1 VSAPPVHRVRID
13 IDESLLD
20 PDALKVVRRL
30 VRFGFEAYLVG
41 GGVRDL
47 LLGCRPKD
55 FDVATAAR
63 PEQVRRLFRNS
74 HIIGRRFRLVHVVFG
89 VGKVIEVATF
99 RRCPET
105 EDTRAETE
113 AMLIRSDNAYGQAH
127 EDALRRD
134 LTINALLYD
143 VQKHE
148 VLDFVGGMPDIH
160 QRVIRTIG
168 DPRTRFLEDP
178 VRMLRAIKFSAR
190 LNLGMVPELYDA
202 MVLVRETLTV
212 VAKPRLLEEILKLL
226 RSGASHRAFW
236 LLWET
241 GLLHVFLPEV
251 AVLLDDASENV
262 DGCER
267 FWRML
272 TQVDHRTAQR
282 GAPFDDMTLLT
293 ILLLEPIVEALEGQR
308 DRLSAAM
315 EVARPIFQRLAVPR
329 RMADGVC
336 RVAADLYAPRPRKS
350 KRIAKT
356 ELYKAALDVHAIAQA
371 SRESEP

>member
-1 VSAPPVHRVRID
+1 MAVPPGSSRLHYRTRSETRRRIPGISESELSDVSAPPVHRVRID

-160 QRVIRTIG
+160 
-168 DPRTRFLEDP
+168 
-178 VRMLRAIKFSAR
+178 
-190 LNLGMVPELYDA
+190 
-202 MVLVRETLTV
+202 
-212 VAKPRLLEEILKLL
+212 
-226 RSGASHRAFW
+226 
-236 LLWET
+236 
-241 GLLHVFLPEV
+241 
-251 AVLLDDASENV
+251 
-262 DGCER
+262 
-267 FWRML
+267 
-272 TQVDHRTAQR
+272 
-282 GAPFDDMTLLT
+282 
-293 ILLLEPIVEALEGQR
+293 
-308 DRLSAAM
+308 
-315 EVARPIFQRLAVPR
+315 
-329 RMADGVC
+329 
-336 RVAADLYAPRPRKS
+336 
-350 KRIAKT
+350 
-356 ELYKAALDVHAIAQA
+356 
-371 SRESEP
+371 